1 MFGLDRAATRIV
13 QIGAL
18 IVALIFL
25 GLTLSY
31 CHERGQARKA
41 RAEASVAQATGK
53 ALDRV
58 AAETPVIRQ
67 EQAEKQNEAE
77 KIEGADTRLP
87 DGFGRSLE
95 RVRRGG
101 KHNDPE

>member
-1 MFGLDRAATRIV
+1 MFGLDKAATRIV

-58 AAETPVIRQ
+58 AAETPIIRQ
-67 EQAEKQNEAE
+67 EQAEKQREVDS
-77 KIEGADTRLP
+77 IEGSDTRLP
-87 DGFGRSLE
+87 DGYGKSLE
-95 RVRRGG
+95 RVRRGD
-101 KHNDPE
+101 KPRHP

>member
-1 MFGLDRAATRIV
+1 MFGLDRTATRIV
-13 QIGAL
+13 GIIAL
-18 IVALIFL
+18 VVVLCLAMAV
-25 GLTLSY
+25 LTM
-31 CHERGQARKA
+31 CGNRNRDDNRTQ
-41 RAEASVAQATGK
+41 VATGK

-58 AAETPVIRQ
+58 ATETPVIRQ

-77 KIEGADTRLP
+77 KIKGADTRLP